1 MIFSKAAEY
10 AIRACIDLAVLEPG
24 VYAMGKHIAE
34 RTGAPTPFLLKIL
47 QQLTRERILRSNK
60 GPTGGFSLR
69 VPPADLTLRRVVA
82 IVDGEDE
89 EPRCIA
95 GFAECNDSI
104 PCPMHD
110 SWKPL
115 RGGIMDYL
123 DNTTIAA
130 LAEAAAVKRR
140 SGEKKKSAKSG
151 SRKKAIKG

>member
-10 AIRACIDLAVLEPG
+10 AIRACIDMAVLEPG
-24 VYAMGKHIAE
+24 AYAMGKHIAE

-69 VPPADLTLRRVVA
+69 VPPVELTLRRVVA

-115 RGGIMDYL
+115 RSGILEYL
-123 DNTTIAA
+123 DQTTIAA

-140 SGEKKKSAKSG
+140 STEKKKSAKTSG
-151 SRKKAIKG
+151 RKKS

>member
-10 AIRACIDLAVLEPG
+10 AIRACIDMAALEPG

-69 VPPADLTLRRVVA
+69 VPPAELTLRKVVA
-82 IVDGEDE
+82 VVDGEDE
-89 EPRCIA
+89 EPRCVA
-95 GFAECNDSI
+95 GYEECNDTV
-104 PCPMHD
+104 PCAMHE

-115 RGGIMDYL
+115 RSGIIDYL
-123 DNTTIAA
+123 ENTTIAA
-130 LAEAAAVKRR
+130 LAEAAEVKKQA
-140 SGEKKKSAKSG
+140 GEKKKTSKAG
-151 SRKKAIKG
+151 ARKKAEKG

>member
-1 MIFSKAAEY
+1 
-10 AIRACIDLAVLEPG
+10 
-24 VYAMGKHIAE
+24 MGKHIAE

-60 GPTGGFSLR
+60 GPTGGFALR
-69 VPPADLTLRRVVA
+69 IAPADLTLRRIVA

-95 GFAECNDSI
+95 GFSECTDST

-115 RGGIMDYL
+115 RSGIMEYL
-123 DNTTIAA
+123 DRTTIAA

-140 SGEKKKSAKSG
+140 SIEKKKNAKASG
-151 SRKKAIKG
+151 RKKS

>member
-1 MIFSKAAEY
+1 MIFSRAAEY
-10 AIRACIDLAVLEPG
+10 AIRACVDMAVLEPG
-24 VYAMGKHIAE
+24 AFAMGKHIAE

-82 IVDGEDE
+82 IVDGEDD

-95 GFAECNDSI
+95 GFQECNDTI

-115 RGGIMDYL
+115 RGGILEYL
-123 DNTTIAA
+123 DMTTIAA

-140 SGEKKKSAKSG
+140 SLEKKKTVKAVKTG
-151 SRKKAIKG
+151 GRKKS

>member
-10 AIRACIDLAVLEPG
+10 AIRACIDMAVLEPG
-24 VYAMGKHIAE
+24 VFAMGKHIAE

-95 GFAECNDSI
+95 GFAECNDTI

-140 SGEKKKSAKSG
+140 TLEKKKPAKPVAA
-151 SRKKAIKG
+151 KKAKKG

>member
-10 AIRACIDLAVLEPG
+10 AIRACIDMAVLEPG
-24 VYAMGKHIAE
+24 AFAMGKHIAE

-47 QQLTRERILRSNK
+47 QQLTRDRILRSNK
-60 GPTGGFSLR
+60 GPTGGFALR
-69 VPPADLTLRRVVA
+69 VTPTDLTLRRIVA
-82 IVDGEDE
+82 VVDGEDD

-95 GFAECNDSI
+95 GFNECTDTT

-115 RGGIMDYL
+115 RSGIMDYL
-123 DNTTIAA
+123 DRTTIAA

-140 SGEKKKSAKSG
+140 TVEKKKSAKASG
-151 SRKKAIKG
+151 RKKS